1 MINRISRHL
10 GSWIPPSCCPNQAL
24 RVQPDQQPSSPRMAL
39 NTRVPTLSQWATAPT
54 SEKTPLT
61 SSRAEHGRQQHQCR
75 GGPDEGG
82 DAGREAD
89 RAEERGPARNGRAGR
104 WRSAIPRS

>member
-1 MINRISRHL
+1 M
-10 GSWIPPSCCPNQAL
+10 
-24 RVQPDQQPSSPRMAL
+24 VL

-54 SEKTPLT
+54 SEKTLLT
-61 SSRAEHGRQQHQCR
+61 SSRAEHGRQQHQYR

-104 WRSAIPRS
+104 WRSAIPGS